1 MVLYYQ
7 PERNLSTIFSYL
19 FEFFHVFATFFTV
32 LSCKL
37 RYKSNKYLLFDFCIH
52 ISFLCIYCVFT
63 ANICRNCIY
72 FANTTESTER
82 YTCAC
87 DDIVVLYA
95 CTHIRVS
102 RTLRTFL
109 KTVLRK
115 NAVRISE
122 SYAVVSEFNRR
133 KRAINTLFKLNR
145 RKNVDF

>member
-1 MVLYYQ
+1 MDFCKFMVLYYQ

-52 ISFLCIYCVFT
+52 ISFLCIFCVFI
-63 ANICRNCIY
+63 ANICMNCIY

-87 DDIVVLYA
+87 DDIVVFYA
-95 CTHIRVS
+95 CTQKGLFYADKNIKKE
-102 RTLRTFL
+102 LCE
-109 KTVLRK
+109 KTRLLPK
-115 NAVRISE
+115 NLPSFRNLTAANER
-122 SYAVVSEFNRR
+122 
-133 KRAINTLFKLNR
+133 
-145 RKNVDF
+145 

>member
-1 MVLYYQ
+1 MKFCKFMVLYYQ

-19 FEFFHVFATFFTV
+19 FDFFHVFATFFTV

-52 ISFLCIYCVFT
+52 ISFLCIFCVFT

-72 FANTTESTER
+72 FANATESTER

-95 CTHIRVS
+95 CTIVVLYAC
-102 RTLRTFL
+102 TQKGLFYADKNIKKEL
-109 KTVLRK
+109 CEKTRLLPK
-115 NAVRISE
+115 NLPSFQSLIGANER
-122 SYAVVSEFNRR
+122 
-133 KRAINTLFKLNR
+133 
-145 RKNVDF
+145 